1 MGAKLEESEIATRLV
16 RWAWAK
22 MNLEFQI
29 NVICDGKVTHLAR
42 EVVNTSGLSTTQKA
56 MAPRI
61 AKVAAELL
69 AGEKVLTRSL
79 DEHFKTAAD

>member
-1 MGAKLEESEIATRLV
+1 MRI
-16 RWAWAK
+16 
-22 MNLEFQI
+22 EFQI
-29 NVICDGKVTHLAR
+29 NVLCDGRLVHLAR
-42 EVVNTSGLSTTQKA
+42 EVVNTAELTNTQRA

-79 DEHFKTAAD
+79 EEHFHTAAD

>member
-1 MGAKLEESEIATRLV
+1 MKI
-16 RWAWAK
+16 
-22 MNLEFQI
+22 EFQI
-29 NVICDGKVTHLAR
+29 NVICDGKLTHLAR
-42 EVVNTSGLSTTQKA
+42 EVVSTSNLTSTQRA

-79 DEHFKTAAD
+79 NEHFQTAID